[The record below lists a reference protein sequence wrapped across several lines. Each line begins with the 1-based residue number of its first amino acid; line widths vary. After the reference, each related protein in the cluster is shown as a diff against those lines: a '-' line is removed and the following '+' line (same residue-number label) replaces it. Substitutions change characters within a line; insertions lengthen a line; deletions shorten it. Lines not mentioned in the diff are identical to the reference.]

1 MRHIPNKDFTP
12 LIERAQ
18 QLPGF
23 TPADVKAAERGDSV
37 AVIAGHNTGRRSVT
51 VGFGHAAVLNVAGD
65 VIKAI
70 EDKRLQHIFLIGGC
84 DGAEPQRAYYN
95 NLYKYMPQETLIL
108 TMGCGKFR
116 IVSTGQGRRDTEGHE
131 QLPGLQET
139 A

>member
-23 TPADVKAAERGDSV
+23 TSADVKAAERGDSV

-84 DGAEPQRAYYN
+84 DGNEPPESARLLQPAV
-95 NLYKYMPQETLIL
+95 Q
-108 TMGCGKFR
+108 
-116 IVSTGQGRRDTEGHE
+116 VHA
-131 QLPGLQET
+131 PGDAHPDHGLRQVPHCEYV
-139 A
+139 